1 LISLEEARMIY
12 GAQAWM
18 KAWEAGDGGGVEL
31 VDEGGSMDSGNADGE
46 TEERDEE
53 LDEDA
58 EVIRR
63 RRRSMWNLD
72 G

>member
-1 LISLEEARMIY
+1 MIY

-46 TEERDEE
+46 TEEQGDEE

-63 RRRSMWNLD
+63 RRRSVWNLD